1 MGNLSIEELKE
12 LRTFKMDLA
21 DWVKFPGLKVEFN
34 EEATNEMNAGYARM
48 VMHIKPMNVNS
59 PSKLDYIFVEVYDM
73 TYSDFKG
80 KIALRHIDNFVRAH
94 FIDLE
99 YKEGVANQNHR
110 ESLKQKYAKIL
121 LEINVVIEK
130 SFKKF
135 RLNKDYGQ

>member
-1 MGNLSIEELKE
+1 MDNLSIEELKE

-34 EEATNEMNAGYARM
+34 EEVTNKMNAGYAGM
-48 VMHIKPMNVNS
+48 AMHIKPMVTS
-59 PSKLDYIFVEVYDM
+59 PSKLDYIFVEIYDIA
-73 TYSDFKG
+73 YSDFKG
-80 KIALRHIDNFVRAH
+80 KIALRCIEGFVRAH

-99 YKEGVANQNHR
+99 YKEGVTNQR
-110 ESLKQKYAKIL
+110 ELLKQKYAQSL

-135 RLNKDYGQ
+135 RFNKDDKDTL